1 MTFTQYMTIYVLSM
15 LVFLAIGYLICSRG
29 CAGECAECDNEHDEY
44 LRERARTVEKAA
56 GSVALD
62 MTAPQL
68 RTIPTTWIRQ
78 IDMASGL
85 GLDALA
91 ATYFPEVVRGGR
103 ADDQFR
109 KELFR
114 TYVQLHDLTVN
125 D

>member
-29 CAGECAECDNEHDEY
+29 CAGECAECDKEHDEY
-44 LRERARTVEKAA
+44 LRERARSVEKAA
-56 GSVALD
+56 GSVVLD

-68 RTIPTTWIRQ
+68 RTIPMTWIRQ
-78 IDMASGL
+78 IDKASGFA
-85 GLDALA
+85 LDALA
-91 ATYFPEVVRGGR
+91 AAHFPETMRGGR
-103 ADDQFR
+103 TDDEFR

-114 TYVQLHDLTVN
+114 EYVRLHDLTVN